1 MNEVP
6 ARNQLAINLRWLM
19 RQFGASNEDIA
30 RAIKASKKTVYNI
43 ATADE
48 IKTDKDGAPLPP
60 HDCRIDMVENIA
72 RIFFVM
78 PWQML
83 APTTYLL
90 NARYV
95 PPPDGGVKRR
105 RRRYHHGDDL
115 TGLPALLLARD
126 PHDCNP
132 GKVSFAPHAGMVTS
146 YSLPFDSTPRA
157 LPAPEDDPK
166 NRDRH

>member
-1 MNEVP
+1 MSQTP

-19 RQFGASNEDIA
+19 RRFGASDEDVA
-30 RAIKASKKTVYNI
+30 RAIKASKKTIYNI

-48 IKTDKDGAPLPP
+48 IKTDKDGAPMPP

-115 TGLPALLLARD
+115 TGIPSLPLARN
-126 PHDCNP
+126 PHDFNTST
-132 GKVSFAPHAGMVTS
+132 VTFAPHAGMVTI
-146 YSLPFDSTPRA
+146 YSMPFDPPTP
-157 LPAPEDDPK
+157 PAPENDPK
-166 NRDRH
+166 NRNNY